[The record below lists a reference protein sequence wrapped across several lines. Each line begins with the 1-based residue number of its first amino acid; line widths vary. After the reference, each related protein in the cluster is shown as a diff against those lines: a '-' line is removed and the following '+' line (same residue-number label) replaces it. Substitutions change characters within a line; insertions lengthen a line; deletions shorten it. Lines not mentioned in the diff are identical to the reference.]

1 MTIDVW
7 TSANVSSPNFYMQCR
22 FGFYFLKFHNKVA
35 YWRLKY
41 KFKPYSCMPLEDYSF
56 VQSNSNFIKSVPA
69 PLPLF
74 HFFRFKQTIPFL
86 QQINLKNIHP
96 VASTGNQT
104 HDLWNKLPP
113 MTTISNIRNR
123 RLRLLLPGFWSG
135 RFLKSFLSEPL
146 RSISEKTFA

>member
-1 MTIDVW
+1 
-7 TSANVSSPNFYMQCR
+7 
-22 FGFYFLKFHNKVA
+22 
-35 YWRLKY
+35 
-41 KFKPYSCMPLEDYSF
+41 MPLEDYSF

-104 HDLWNKLPP
+104 HDL
-113 MTTISNIRNR
+113 
-123 RLRLLLPGFWSG
+123 
-135 RFLKSFLSEPL
+135 
-146 RSISEKTFA
+146 